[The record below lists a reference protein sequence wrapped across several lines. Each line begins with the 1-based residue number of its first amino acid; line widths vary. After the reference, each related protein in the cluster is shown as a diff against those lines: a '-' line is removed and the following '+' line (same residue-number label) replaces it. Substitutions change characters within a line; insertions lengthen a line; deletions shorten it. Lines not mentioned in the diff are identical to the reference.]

1 MSAEN
6 PNKPSLSNL
15 DPTGLPPSA
24 RQEFRNPLPRM
35 LNHAATVGHGVHKQY
50 VAPATKTEEDAA
62 SKSESVALSDEWSPT
77 PSLKDQILM
86 SQEYWKLDRV
96 EVRLFDLSVPTDLA
110 AYNDLLTKTSLPDG
124 NVILVQ
130 NDRQWYAQTG
140 TWRVCVELQHVL
152 YRRVIKK
159 KDDHEKAS
167 SN

>member
-6 PNKPSLSNL
+6 PSKLSPSNL

-35 LNHAATVGHGVHKQY
+35 FNHASTVGHGVHKQY
-50 VAPATKTEEDAA
+50 VAPPTKEDEAEHKPEA
-62 SKSESVALSDEWSPT
+62 VDLSDEWSPT

-86 SQEYWKLDRV
+86 GQEYWKLDRV
-96 EVRLFDLSVPTDLA
+96 EVRLFDLSLPADVI

-140 TWRVCVELQHVL
+140 TWRACVELQHVL